1 MKMTSK
7 KGIAKCPGNAKLSI
21 FSTGNFELYCVIVI
35 TWVVSS
41 VGGMVKTKTPF
52 AEHLFLD

>member
-7 KGIAKCPGNAKLSI
+7 KGIAKCRGNAELSI

-52 AEHLFLD
+52 AEHLF

>member
-7 KGIAKCPGNAKLSI
+7 KGIAKCPGNAKSST
-21 FSTGNFELYCVIVI
+21 FSTGNFYCVIVI